1 MATNLAG
8 LTIAG
13 CVNENNPAGPA
24 GVFGEL
30 RRELM
35 NAKNCHPGH
44 GSPDLLCNSPG
55 DAVVT
60 AKGIAEG
67 N

>member
-1 MATNLAG
+1 
-8 LTIAG
+8 
-13 CVNENNPAGPA
+13 
-24 GVFGEL
+24 
-30 RRELM
+30 M